1 MKREYRHLWII
12 QSMIYVIKSSLKIVR
27 KTKVTLLLSETLLFF
42 FKQKDILFLTTYFFK
57 ITKNLITSAFLLPR
71 QILKN
76 IDMPLQKPRMLHW

>member
-42 FKQKDILFLTTYFFK
+42 FKQKDILFLKTYFFK

-71 QILKN
+71 QMLKN

>member
-27 KTKVTLLLSETLLFF
+27 KTKITLLLSETLLFF
-42 FKQKDILFLTTYFFK
+42 FKQKDILFLKTYFFK

>member
-42 FKQKDILFLTTYFFK
+42 FKQKDILFLKTYFFK